1 MYSIVVLIPLHERH
15 FGRGHVLD
23 VLARWTHSVFASARR
38 NQLHAQAAAMRPV
51 AAIIVATSI
60 NLAKTDEAIEMPSGE
75 QTHVGQRNHLLHGV
89 HIGVTWRIQLN
100 LLSDAGLCLI
110 SLITCYY

>member
-38 NQLHAQAAAMRPV
+38 NQLYAQVAAMRPV

-60 NLAKTDEAIEMPSGE
+60 NPIKTDEAIEMPSGQ
-75 QTHVGQRNHLLHGV
+75 QTPVGQRNHLLHWV
-89 HIGVTWRIQLN
+89 RIGATGEY
-100 LLSDAGLCLI
+100 S
-110 SLITCYY
+110 

>member
-89 HIGVTWRIQLN
+89 HIGATWRIQLN
-100 LLSDAGLCLI
+100 DPC
-110 SLITCYY
+110 